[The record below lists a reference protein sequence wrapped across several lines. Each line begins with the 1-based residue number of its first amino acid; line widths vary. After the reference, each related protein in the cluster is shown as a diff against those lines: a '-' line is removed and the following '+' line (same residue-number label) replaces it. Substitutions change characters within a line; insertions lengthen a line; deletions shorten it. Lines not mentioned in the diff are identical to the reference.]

1 MKFKN
6 TVKDFGDE
14 WEKFDNEKLETK
26 QLNKK
31 IDIFNS
37 KIKKKI

>member
-26 QLNKK
+26 QQYIVVVLP
-31 IDIFNS
+31 FC
-37 KIKKKI
+37 